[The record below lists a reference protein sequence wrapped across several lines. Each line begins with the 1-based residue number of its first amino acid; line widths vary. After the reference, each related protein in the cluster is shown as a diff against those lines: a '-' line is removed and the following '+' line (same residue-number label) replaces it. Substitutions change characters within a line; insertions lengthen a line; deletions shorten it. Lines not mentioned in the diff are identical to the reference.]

1 MSLPDDREEAAAIAG
16 TSARRLRLAATILLA
31 VIVLAVAFAITMG
44 WHRQLSLEALVR
56 HRATLAAM
64 VADHEVAALAGFIG
78 FYAVAAGCSLPG
90 VVFLTIGGGAVFG
103 GLMGGFA
110 AVTGATLGATAV
122 FLIAKTALGG
132 IVARWMGPLAT
143 RFAGGFREDAF
154 HYLLFMRLV
163 PVFPFWIVNLLPA
176 LCGVRLGTY
185 VIATAIGIIPATLA
199 FAFFGAGLDSVL
211 AAQVSHYRACL
222 AAGQA
227 NCQLEF
233 DVTMVLTPQLLVGL
247 LALGIAA
254 LIPVAVK
261 RLRPCGRRRIR

>member
-1 MSLPDDREEAAAIAG
+1 MSLPDDREEVAAIAK
-16 TSARRLRLAATILLA
+16 TSARRLRLAAMIVLA
-31 VIVLAVAFAITMG
+31 VIVLAVAFAVAMG
-44 WHRQLSLEALVR
+44 WHKQLSLEALVR

-64 VADHEVAALAGFIG
+64 VADHELAALAGFIA

-103 GLMGGFA
+103 GLVGGFA
-110 AVTGATLGATAV
+110 AVAGATLGATAV
-122 FLIAKTALGG
+122 FLIAKTALGS
-132 IVARWMGPLAT
+132 IAARWMGPLVT
-143 RFAGGFREDAF
+143 RLADGFREDAF

-185 VIATAIGIIPATLA
+185 VVATAIGIVPATLA

-211 AAQVSHYRACL
+211 AAQVTHYRACL
-222 AAGQA
+222 SAGEA
-227 NCQLEF
+227 DCRLEF
-233 DVTMVLTPQLLVGL
+233 DVTMVLTPQLIAGLV
-247 LALGIAA
+247 ALGIAA

-261 RLRPCGRRRIR
+261 RFRPAGRRIR